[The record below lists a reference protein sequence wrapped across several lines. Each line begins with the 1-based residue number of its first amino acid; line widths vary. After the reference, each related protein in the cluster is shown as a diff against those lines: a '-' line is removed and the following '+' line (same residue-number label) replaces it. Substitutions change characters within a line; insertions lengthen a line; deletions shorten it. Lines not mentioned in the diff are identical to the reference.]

1 MLNRWIL
8 VFAIALGSISLAG
21 CRPQALTPTDVHAVD
36 TAKSAY
42 RAFADGD
49 CETVETL
56 TNEDSLEPWEFN
68 EMRHSMMLLGA
79 FCDEIDGD
87 IDAARDIYRR
97 LVVEAPS
104 SFAADDAAE
113 RIRVL
118 KDSEADPTYARRGE
132 AARDRIDPSKPGR
145 TAIDRVPVKFPPL
158 AGAAGIEGYSIVEF
172 GVTKEGETENPVVVD
187 ASPPLIFDGASI
199 RAIRRWQYRRES
211 TIDPDHRQ
219 LIRLLFQP
227 DGQTD
232 LVETTK
238 TNDETGDETEEESTS
253 TE

>member
-8 VFAIALGSISLAG
+8 VFAIALGSISLAA
-21 CRPQALTPTDVHAVD
+21 CRPQALTPSNVQSVE

-42 RAFADGD
+42 RAFAEGD
-49 CETVETL
+49 CQAVETL
-56 TNEDSLEPWEFN
+56 TNENSLEPWEFN
-68 EMRHSMMLLGA
+68 EMRHSMLLLGG
-79 FCDEIDGD
+79 FCDELDGD

-118 KDSEADPTYARRGE
+118 KISEADPTYARRKE
-132 AARDRIDPSKPGR
+132 AARDRIDPSKSNR
-145 TAIDRVPVKFPPL
+145 RAIDRVPVKFPPL
-158 AGAAGIEGYSIVEF
+158 AGIAGIEGYSIVEF
-172 GVTKEGETENPVVVD
+172 GVTKKGETENPLVVD
-187 ASPPLIFDGASI
+187 SSPPLVFDGASI
-199 RAIRRWQYRRES
+199 RAIRRWQFMRAS
-211 TIDPDHRQ
+211 NADPEHRQ

-227 DGQTD
+227 GGQTD
-232 LVETTK
+232 SVETT
-238 TNDETGDETEEESTS
+238 EESMS